1 MKKTLTIMTAL
12 LSLLFS
18 SSCVRENLPAPSGLG
33 EGEGWLIMNFGAEDN
48 LEISTKATLGPDSE
62 SRVLNL
68 FIFLFDSGGN
78 KLYSKWFESADMV
91 GSDSEVANAGK
102 ECWHVSNP
110 SASAGT
116 TVTTAKGTV
125 KFKAPVGSGLK
136 LYAIANL
143 DADMVRISSDLLS
156 HNINSESDLL
166 DFHIY
171 LNQETVSRNGYFP
184 MTGMREGITITT
196 DNTSSINTATDPLRL
211 RRLDAKIRFIFKTG
225 TRADENNQ
233 KIKSF
238 TARQW
243 RVINVP
249 RTAFL
254 MEKTSDSG
262 DVPPTTDENSY
273 SDYASK
279 FFDTDWVNFED
290 FPDTETSEFSF
301 YMMENR
307 MRPKNTAFTSYN
319 ERSRQQKEGAGL
331 LEGKNRKVTVSYINS
346 KGADVT
352 RDMRIFS
359 NANDFSTYV
368 LVTGRVDMDLQ
379 NDDAGQTLG
388 GDVQYLIHLG
398 DWSRTSAGTHWN
410 DDVYESFTNFN
421 TLRNTSYTYTVT
433 VNSVNN
439 IRVEVETAGGGNV
452 ENQPGATG
460 QITIAKEEI
469 AICDAHY
476 VSKTMTF
483 RAKNFFDKS
492 GNSIADELTWSVKTP
507 FSDGKAD
514 DPEDPKTLDYKWV
527 HFRLNKKDADGN
539 YFEVKRRKYTDRP
552 FLTSTD
558 NRTAEQNAE
567 GDGSPGLA
575 GHHNDG
581 AMTIVD
587 LVKYIKEQAKLY
599 EQYRKYHGSVNQS
612 AFDNPDDFDNAK
624 ICVTAFVDEFY
635 YDEDPVTGVSS
646 PTLWKSFVNQPD
658 RSMHILC
665 NSTVSKDGESSA
677 TGSVITIQQHSIQ
690 SIYNTD
696 LDYDE
701 LQTAWGLEY
710 VDEFADQITSYNVS
724 AGDYNGSGLNSDSYN
739 GLTNSI
745 YEWGLNNGNGS
756 SMTVKSGVDWGDYMD
771 FEVDNDTPQMNAA
784 KKSLRY
790 FCMARNRDNNG
801 DGKIDRSE
809 LRWYTASIKQLVGL
823 YVGNSLIDPH
833 SRLYY
838 RSKTEQNSPDPN
850 KWRQHTIS
858 STKYSTNY
866 QPTVIWGEEGTSLGD
881 ISGSIDY
888 GSIPMYSGNFN
899 TFSVRCVRNLGM
911 AADHALS
918 EVPED
923 YITVSPD
930 PAGNAD
936 KDAHFT
942 FVCTHLNNAAL
953 RYYTSRELDYHD
965 QTSEMNRLYKS
976 FQTASKN
983 ESKSFGA
990 VDFPTFNDN
999 VTDDLNRGSSNRYC
1013 PEGYRIPNQLEL
1025 TMMKLYLEGVGSG
1038 NALEKSFSRT
1048 YWSFGMVPGTY
1059 GEHGKDGGDKYG
1071 YGYDTPN
1078 IYLAATHTT
1087 ATTRCVRDIR
1097 VN

>member
-12 LSLLFS
+12 LGLLVS

-33 EGEGWLIMNFGAEDN
+33 EGEGWLTMNFGPEDN
-48 LEISTKATLGPDSE
+48 LEISTRATLGPDSE

-68 FIFLFDSGGN
+68 FIFLFDSNGD

-91 GSDSEVANAGK
+91 GSDSEVASAGK
-102 ECWHVSNP
+102 ECWYVSNP
-110 SASAGT
+110 SATDAAAGT
-116 TVTTAKGTV
+116 TARGTV
-125 KFKAPVGSGLK
+125 KFKAPVGKGLK

-143 DADMVRISSDLLS
+143 DADMVRISSDFLS
-156 HNINSESDLL
+156 HNINSENELL
-166 DFHIY
+166 DFSIY

-184 MTGMREGITITT
+184 MTGKREGITITT
-196 DNTSSINTATDPLRL
+196 DNTSSINTASDPLRL
-211 RRLDAKIRFIFKTG
+211 RRLDAKIRFKFKTG
-225 TRADENNQ
+225 DRPDENNQ
-233 KIKSF
+233 VIKSF

-249 RTAFL
+249 QTSFL
-254 MEKTSDSG
+254 MERDSDSG

-279 FFDTDWVNFED
+279 FFDTGWVNFEE

-307 MRPKNTAFTSYN
+307 MHPKNKAFTSYN
-319 ERSRQQKEGAGL
+319 DRSRQQKESGL
-331 LEGKNRKVTVSYINS
+331 HEGENRKVTVSYINS

-398 DWSRTSAGTHWN
+398 DWSRISAGTHWD
-410 DDVYESFTNFN
+410 DDVYEHFTDFN

-483 RAKNFFDKS
+483 RAKNFFK
-492 GNSIADELTWSVKTP
+492 GNDSIAEELTWSVTTP
-507 FSDGKAD
+507 FSDGIPNT
-514 DPEDPKTLDYKWV
+514 PEEPGTLDYRWV
-527 HFRLNKKDADGN
+527 HFRLNKKDAEGN
-539 YFEVKRRKYTDRP
+539 YFDVKRRKYTDRP
-552 FLTSTD
+552 FLTSKD
-558 NRTAEQNAE
+558 YKSAEQNAE

-575 GHHNDG
+575 GYHNDG
-581 AMTIVD
+581 SMDIVD
-587 LVKYIKEQAKLY
+587 LVKYIKEQVKLY
-599 EQYRKYHGSVNQS
+599 EQYRKNYGSVNLS
-612 AFDNPDDFDNAK
+612 AFDNPDDFDEAK

-635 YDEDPVTGVSS
+635 YDENPVTGTTST
-646 PTLWKSFVNQPD
+646 TLWKSFVNQPD

-665 NSTVSKDGESSA
+665 NSSVSEDGESRA

-710 VDEFADQITSYNVS
+710 VDEFADEITTYNVS

-745 YEWGLNNGNGS
+745 YEWGLNNGTGS
-756 SMTVKSGVDWGDYMD
+756 DMTVKSGEEWKKYMD
-771 FEVDNDTPQMNAA
+771 FEVDNDTPQMNSNY
-784 KKSLRY
+784 KSLKY

-823 YVGNSLIDPH
+823 YVGNILIDPH

-838 RSKTEQNSPDPN
+838 RSKKEQESPDPN
-850 KWRQHTIS
+850 IWRQHIIS
-858 STKYSTNY
+858 STKYFNKDWLTEK

-881 ISGSIDY
+881 ISGSIQW
-888 GSIPMYSGNFN
+888 GSHGTYSFN

-911 AADHALS
+911 AADHKLS

-930 PAGNAD
+930 PAGNTD
-936 KDAHFT
+936 LDARFT

-965 QTSEMNRLYKS
+965 QESEINQLYKS
-976 FQTASKN
+976 FQAASKS
-983 ESKSFGA
+983 ESKKFGA
-990 VDFPTFNDN
+990 VDFKTFNDN
-999 VTDDLNRGSSNRYC
+999 VTDDLNTGRGNRYC
-1013 PEGYRIPNQLEL
+1013 PEGYRVPNQLEL
-1025 TMMKLYLEGVGSG
+1025 TMMRLYLEGVGSG
-1038 NALEKSFSRT
+1038 NELEKSFSRT
-1048 YWSFGMVPGTY
+1048 YWSLGMVPGIN
-1059 GEHGKDGGDKYG
+1059 KDGGGKYG
-1071 YGYDTPN
+1071 YGYNSSN
-1078 IYLAATHTT
+1078 IYLANLKDHSTG
-1087 ATTRCVRDIR
+1087 TTRCVRDIR
-1097 VN
+1097 VD